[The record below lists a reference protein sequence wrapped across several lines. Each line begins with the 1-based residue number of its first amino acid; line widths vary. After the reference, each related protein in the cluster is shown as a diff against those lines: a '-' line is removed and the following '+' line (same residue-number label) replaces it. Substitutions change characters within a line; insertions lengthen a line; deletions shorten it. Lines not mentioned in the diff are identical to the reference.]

1 MPDTDFEFAHTRAAQ
16 MLREAI
22 ARKKAEGKSL
32 RDLAQKLNYRQST
45 VLSHMA
51 NGRVGVPPSRAV
63 EMARVFVLPAAE
75 FARAV
80 SEQRSGSAFTLAMMG
95 QMPDSEILPLHD
107 DDFLNELEEIAGR
120 ELRHL
125 TDEQKRVLREVVV
138 DPRAER
144 RWLTTAELPTM
155 SLIRDLRPTIRE
167 VGLTPTEKAALRK
180 ALNG

>member
-22 ARKKAEGKSL
+22 AQKRAEGKSL
-32 RDLAQKLNYRQST
+32 RDLARKLSYRQST

-51 NGRVGVPPSRAV
+51 NGRVGVPLSRAV
-63 EMARVFVLPAAE
+63 EMARVFGLPAAE

-80 SEQRSGSAFTLAMMG
+80 SEQRSGSVFTQAMMG
-95 QMPDSEILPLHD
+95 DMPDSEILPLHGD
-107 DDFLNELEEIAGR
+107 HFLNELEEIAGR

-125 TDEQKRVLREVVV
+125 TEEQKRVLREVVV
-138 DPRAER
+138 DPRADR
-144 RWLTTAELPTM
+144 RWVALAELPTL
-155 SLIRDLRPTIRE
+155 SLLRDLRPGMRE
-167 VGLTPTEKAALRK
+167 AGLSPAEKAALRR